1 MNGNTLSNLWLIG
14 ASPMAQDYARVLKA
28 LDSPFKVIGRG
39 KNSAREFE
47 SAMGIP
53 VQTGGIEKALQNESP
68 PETAIVA
75 VGIEQLA
82 SVTTQ
87 LLQAGTERIL
97 LEKPGGMNLEEL
109 KLLHEAQSKHSELGI
124 ELNEEVL
131 LAYNRRFY
139 EATRKAREIIL
150 ADGGATSLHFE
161 FTEWSHKI
169 REIEGKA
176 DIKAVWFL
184 ANSTHVVDL
193 AFHLCGWPK
202 EWQSWSSGSLDWHP
216 ASARFSGAGITDQ
229 NVLFSYFADWEAPGR
244 WGVEVMTRKNR
255 LILRPMEQLQVTPL
269 GSVKVESVPI
279 EDKLDQDFKPGLY
292 RQVEAFLRQD
302 TTHFCSLEEQ
312 VKHADFY
319 EEMAGYNKN

>member
-1 MNGNTLSNLWLIG
+1 
-14 ASPMAQDYARVLKA
+14 MAEDYARVLKA

-39 KNSAREFE
+39 ENSAIEFKT
-47 SAMGIP
+47 ALGIP
-53 VQTGGIEKALQNESP
+53 VQTGGVEKALQNESP
-68 PETAIVA
+68 PITAIVA
-75 VGIEQLA
+75 VGVEQLA

-87 LLQAGTERIL
+87 LLQAGTKSIL

-109 KLLHEAQSKHSELGI
+109 QQLHLTAQSQQSEPYPD
-124 ELNEEVL
+124 VW
-131 LAYNRRFY
+131 LAYNRRYY
-139 EATRKAREIIL
+139 ESTRKAREIIL
-150 ADGGATSLHFE
+150 ADGGATSCHFE
-161 FTEWSHKI
+161 LTEWSHKI
-169 REIEGKA
+169 RELEDKK

-269 GSVKVESVPI
+269 GSVKVESVPL

-302 TTHFCSLEEQ
+302 TTHFCTLEEQ
-312 VKHADFY
+312 VKHAGFY
-319 EEMAGYNKN
+319 EKMAGYKKN

>member
-1 MNGNTLSNLWLIG
+1 
-14 ASPMAQDYARVLKA
+14 MAQDYASVLKA

-39 KNSAREFE
+39 EDSAREFE

-68 PETAIVA
+68 PETVIVA
-75 VGIEQLA
+75 VGVEQLA

-87 LLQAGTERIL
+87 LLQAGTKRIL

-109 KLLHEAQSKHSELGI
+109 QQLHLTAQSQQI
-124 ELNEEVL
+124 EPYADVW
-131 LAYNRRFY
+131 LAYNRRYY
-139 EATRKAREIIL
+139 EATRKTREFIL